1 MKIEIEIRRTY
12 NETIKLTDDNLLE
25 INDEYKGD
33 VKRWVENNYSDLMY
47 LDCPDDEDIER
58 AIIDGEEI
66 IDDNIDLDEVEEIEE
81 EIEDEIQE
89 EADAIEDEND
99 K

>member
-12 NETIKLTDDNLLE
+12 NETITLTDDNLLE

-33 VKRWVENNYSDLMY
+33 VKRWVENNSSVLMDLN
-47 LDCPDDEDIER
+47 CPDDEYIESIYYDKKEMSDIFKHICLNRE
-58 AIIDGEEI
+58 
-66 IDDNIDLDEVEEIEE
+66 
-81 EIEDEIQE
+81 
-89 EADAIEDEND
+89 

>member
-12 NETIKLTDDNLLE
+12 NETITLTDDNLLE

-33 VKRWVENNYSDLMY
+33 VKRWVENNYSDLKAFEY
-47 LDCPDDEDIER
+47 FSTKGTN
-58 AIIDGEEI
+58 A
-66 IDDNIDLDEVEEIEE
+66 
-81 EIEDEIQE
+81 
-89 EADAIEDEND
+89 